1 MKRIVLCMITV
12 IVSIGLLSGCS
23 TTNQQGNHSV
33 LDSDGDG
40 FRDSTD
46 AFPTDANLHEV
57 VTVYE
62 GYTQSIP
69 DASASDEIE
78 WNVSSDSKYIF
89 VNFFIEDYH
98 DNKVWQNIGPLD
110 DPNIVI
116 HIDSPVAEYTF
127 EGTYDPYYEGH
138 RFTVTTENWGS
149 WNLWVSNLIG
159 GGNGENEAIRAWLT
173 IYIYK

>member
-40 FRDSTD
+40 FMDSTD

-57 VTVYE
+57 VTVFE

-69 DASASDEIE
+69 DASDSDEIE
-78 WNVSSDSKYIF
+78 WDISSDSKYVFI
-89 VNFFIEDYH
+89 NFFIEEYH
-98 DNKVWQNIGPLD
+98 NDNTWQNIGPIE
-110 DPNIVI
+110 DPNIII
-116 HIDSPVAEYTF
+116 HINSPISEYSF
-127 EGTYDPYYEGH
+127 EGKYDPNSEGH
-138 RFTVTTENWGS
+138 RFTITTENWGS
-149 WNLWVSNLIG
+149 WKMWIVNLLGSET
-159 GGNGENEAIRAWLT
+159 GENEAIRAWLT